1 MNSIGNKFRIS
12 IAGESH
18 SSAITVMIDGVPG
31 GLKLDHDLIT
41 TALRQRTPNIKGT
54 TTRKDATIPMILSGI
69 KEDYTTGTPI
79 CAVFENNDAHNGYD
93 PFVHGFRPSSA
104 DYTQSVK
111 YGCHANLISAGHA
124 SGRLTVALVYAGAIA
139 KQVLNHYLP
148 SYTVSTFIDVN
159 QDRLKRAIE
168 TGDSV
173 SGLVRATATGIPAG
187 LGEPFFDSVE
197 SRIAQ
202 LAFSIPAVKQISF
215 GNWMHKPEIFG
226 SEYNDESQLDNW
238 DGGIQ
243 GGITNGRPLDCEIW
257 VKPTPSIA
265 KSQIV
270 NGKEM
275 KITGRNDN
283 CIALRVPIILE
294 SIINI
299 AILDFYLINVKP
311 IE

>member
-18 SSAITVMIDGVPG
+18 SNAITVMIDGVPG
-31 GLKLDHDLIT
+31 GLKLDSNLIAA
-41 TALRQRTPNIKGT
+41 ALKQRKPNIEGT
-54 TTRKDATIPMILSGI
+54 TTRNDTLLPKILSGI

-79 CAVFENNDAHNGYD
+79 CAIFENNDAHNGYD
-93 PFVHGFRPSSA
+93 PFVSGFRPSSA
-104 DYTQSVK
+104 DYTQSIK
-111 YGCHANLISAGHA
+111 YGSHANLISAGHA

-139 KQVLNHYLP
+139 KQILNHYLP
-148 SYTVSTFIDVN
+148 RYTILTIVNVN
-159 QDRLKRAIE
+159 QDMLKKAIE
-168 TGDSV
+168 SGDSV
-173 SGLVRATATGIPAG
+173 SGFVRAIANGIPTG

-202 LAFSIPAVKQISF
+202 LAFSIPAVKEISF
-215 GNWMHKPEIFG
+215 GNCMFKHEVFG
-226 SEYNDESQLDNW
+226 SEYNDQLDNW

-243 GGITNGRPLDCEIW
+243 GGITSGRPLECEIW

-265 KSQIV
+265 KPQIV
-270 NGKEM
+270 NGKKI

-283 CIALRVPIILE
+283 CIALRVPVILE

-311 IE
+311 IQ

>member
-18 SSAITVMIDGVPG
+18 SSAISVMIDGIPG
-31 GLKLDHDLIT
+31 GLKLDLNLIAA
-41 TALRQRTPNIKGT
+41 ALKQRNPNIEGT
-54 TTRKDATIPMILSGI
+54 TTRNDTLLPKILSGI

-79 CAVFENNDAHNGYD
+79 CAIFENNDAHDGYD
-93 PFVHGFRPSSA
+93 PFISGFRPASA
-104 DYTQSVK
+104 DYTQSIK
-111 YGCHANLISAGHA
+111 YGSHANLISAGHA

-139 KQVLNHYLP
+139 KQILNHYLP
-148 SYTVSTFIDVN
+148 RYTILTIVN
-159 QDRLKRAIE
+159 VNKDMLKKAIE
-168 TGDSV
+168 GGDSV
-173 SGLVRATATGIPAG
+173 SGFVRAIANGIPAG

-215 GNWMHKPEIFG
+215 GNCMFKPEVFG
-226 SEYNDESQLDNW
+226 SEYNDRLDNW

-243 GGITNGRPLDCEIW
+243 GGITNGRPLECEIW

-265 KSQIV
+265 KPQIV
-270 NGKEM
+270 NGEKI

-283 CIALRVPIILE
+283 CIALRVPVILE

-311 IE
+311 IQQ

>member
-31 GLKLDHDLIT
+31 GLKLDLNLIAA
-41 TALRQRTPNIKGT
+41 ALKQRNPNIEGT
-54 TTRKDATIPMILSGI
+54 TTRNDTLLPKILSGI

-79 CAVFENNDAHNGYD
+79 CVIFENNDAHDGYD
-93 PFVHGFRPSSA
+93 PFISGFRPASA
-104 DYTQSVK
+104 DYTQSIK
-111 YGCHANLISAGHA
+111 YGSHANLISAGHA

-139 KQVLNHYLP
+139 KQILNHYLP
-148 SYTVSTFIDVN
+148 RYTILTIVN
-159 QDRLKRAIE
+159 VNKDMLKKAIE
-168 TGDSV
+168 SGDSV
-173 SGLVRATATGIPAG
+173 SGFVRAIANGIPAG
-187 LGEPFFDSVE
+187 LGEPFFESVE

-215 GNWMHKPEIFG
+215 GNCMFKPEVFG
-226 SEYNDESQLDNW
+226 SEYNDRLDNW

-243 GGITNGRPLDCEIW
+243 GGITNGRPLECEIW

-265 KSQIV
+265 KPQIV
-270 NGKEM
+270 NGEKI

-283 CIALRVPIILE
+283 CIALRVPVILE

-311 IE
+311 IQ